1 MMSIRFN
8 QHHGDRGMWH
18 AYAYTDR
25 PQRERVWVGC
35 SEDRQKAKALVKH
48 YNDLQREKREKRNNE
63 VQQLQ
68 KGN

>member
-1 MMSIRFN
+1 
-8 QHHGDRGMWH
+8 MWH

-35 SEDRQKAKALVKH
+35 SEDPQKAKALVKH